1 MERASEARGCDSGA
15 FGWTTGR
22 ERPARSTP
30 AKRPREAPKKACSA
44 GAPNRS
50 GARDRLTSK
59 ARRTQPRPVAHHH
72 LLRSSTL
79 VRSQVLG
86 MPPHQVACDQRRVAA
101 PGCLT
106 TRTRAP
112 SNGGPRVASRCDRSA
127 QSLDEFEHGL
137 RARHSN
143 EGATAS
149 RDELACERP
158 AATAQTLTCRHNV
171 AGSRVPVA
179 TVHASERATIA
190 REKRPCSAPLIGF
203 MASVGRGTKNR
214 DHGGFS

>member
-15 FGWTTGR
+15 FGWTTER
-22 ERPARSTP
+22 ERPARSTL
-30 AKRPREAPKKACSA
+30 AKRPRAAPKKACSA

-112 SNGGPRVASRCDRSA
+112 SDGGPRVASRCDRSA
-127 QSLDEFEHGL
+127 QSLDEFEHGP

-158 AATAQTLTCRHNV
+158 AATAQTLTCRHRRRRFQST
-171 AGSRVPVA
+171 GRD
-179 TVHASERATIA
+179 
-190 REKRPCSAPLIGF
+190 RPCIRTRHYCTGKAPVRRSAYRI
-203 MASVGRGTKNR
+203 
-214 DHGGFS
+214 HGLDAARVEEPR